1 MNAHAG
7 PSFTPVHPGPAE
19 RPTLVDLAR
28 RLEDMTGLD
37 GAVDALRP
45 LAQKLVASDSQG
57 LLLGKPLGHALHPLL
72 TDAPLG
78 AWMSALALDL
88 AGGKQARPAAQ
99 RLVGLGILAAV
110 PTAVTGL
117 AEWAHTRGKDS
128 RVGVAHAAG
137 NTGALLL
144 YGASYIAR
152 RRGHQGRGVTLGLAA
167 TAAASAGGYLGAH
180 LAIAR
185 NVGSRDAAFAGSLP
199 QDDGRDAASERR
211 ADDIPP
217 DALTAEVGLDGL

>member
-7 PSFTPVHPGPAE
+7 PPATPVHPGPAE
-19 RPTLVDLAR
+19 RPALVDLAGR
-28 RLEDMTGLD
+28 IEEMADLD
-37 GAVDALRP
+37 RVVDALRP
-45 LAQKLVASDSQG
+45 VAQRLVSSDPRG

-88 AGGKQARPAAQ
+88 AGGRQARPAAR

-117 AEWAHTRGKDS
+117 AEWAHTRQKDS

-137 NTGALLL
+137 NTAALLL
-144 YGASYIAR
+144 YGASYLAR
-152 RRGHQGRGVTLGLAA
+152 RRGHHGRGVGLGLAA
-167 TAAASAGGYLGAH
+167 TAAASASGYLGGH

-199 QDDGRDAASERR
+199 RDGASDAAPTY
-211 ADDIPP
+211 ADDLPP